1 MSRDQPPAHSP
12 MIHAS
17 GRKLLAMSV
26 GKPFQRPKRKASSVK
41 FDAAGWFFEN
51 ALDIFIVV
59 SGEGVIQEVN
69 PAWERVTG
77 WLRDQTLDRSVFDFI
92 LPESHAEARA
102 TVQRLRKDGF
112 ALNCLKVRTKEGG
125 WLWLEGRSKLGPDN
139 EMIGAM
145 RDVTLERD
153 REDELAAAR
162 RTRSMLS
169 EAAGIGSW
177 NYEPDRGVI
186 EWSRDITALTGW
198 AQSEIGNPD
207 DFNSR
212 LHADDVE
219 AAKRAFGLGVVK
231 GVGTTIDHRMITKD
245 GRWLTLRATFRT
257 EPRPGGQFALKGIS
271 QDVTAMAEARDAALA
286 AGESKARFLANM
298 SHELRTPMNGVMGVM
313 HLLKTEPMSADAQ
326 RLLAEAAGCGEML
339 ATLLDDVID
348 FSRIEAGAL
357 ELADEPVDAGALL
370 RGVASLL
377 QAQAGAKDVTL
388 RLVGDDAVGW
398 VRTDPVRLRQALFNL
413 VGNAV
418 KFTLHGGVTVL
429 ARRLGEGGLGEGQ
442 LSFEVADTGVGIPL
456 EAQAGLFE
464 RFHQAD
470 ASTTRRFGGSGL
482 GLAITRRL
490 ARMMGGDVS
499 FVSIP
504 GQGSTFQLQ
513 IQAPAC
519 AAPAVLDTAP
529 AELLEG
535 LRVLVVE
542 DNPTNRLVATR
553 LLEAMG
559 CLVETAADGELGVEA
574 ATRGA
579 HELILMDIQMPG
591 IDGLEA
597 TRRIRALPGAA
608 AQVPIIALTAN
619 VLAHQTQ
626 SYRAAGMDG
635 VVGKPISPSVLLGE
649 IARLAGGGEDA
660 ARVA

>member
-1 MSRDQPPAHSP
+1 MSD
-12 MIHAS
+12 
-17 GRKLLAMSV
+17 
-26 GKPFQRPKRKASSVK
+26 GKNFRRPKRTPSSVR

-51 ALDIFIVV
+51 ALDIFIVID
-59 SGEGVIQEVN
+59 SEGVIQEVN

-77 WLRDQTLDRSVFDFI
+77 WLRDQTLDRPVLDFI
-92 LPESHAEARA
+92 LPESQAEGRA
-102 TVQRLRKDGF
+102 TAQRMRKDGF

-125 WLWLEGRSKLGPDN
+125 WLWLEGRSRLGPDN
-139 EMIGAM
+139 EMIGTM

-162 RTRSMLS
+162 RTRAMLS

-177 NYEPDRGVI
+177 NFEPERGVI
-186 EWSRDITALTGW
+186 EWSHDITVLTGW
-198 AQSEIGNPD
+198 TQSEIGDPD
-207 DFNSR
+207 DFNAK
-212 LHADDVE
+212 LHPDDVE
-219 AAKRAFGLGVVK
+219 AARKAFARGALK
-231 GVGTTIDHRMITKD
+231 GIGTSIDHRMITKD

-257 EPRPGGQFALKGIS
+257 EPRASGRFALKGIS

-286 AGESKARFLANM
+286 AGEAKARFLANM

-313 HLLKTEPMSADAQ
+313 HLLKKEPMSPDAQ

-357 ELADEPVDAGALL
+357 ELTDEPVDVGALL
-370 RGVASLL
+370 QGVAGLM
-377 QAQAGAKDVTL
+377 QAQAAAKDVEL
-388 RLVGDDAVGW
+388 RLVGETALGW

-418 KFTLHGGVTVL
+418 KFTLKGSVTIL
-429 ARRLGEGGLGEGQ
+429 ARRLDGDG
-442 LSFEVADTGVGIPL
+442 LSFEIADTGVGIPL

-490 ARMMGGDVS
+490 AQMMGGDVS

-504 GQGSTFQLQ
+504 GQGSTFQLE
-513 IQAPAC
+513 IVAPAC
-519 AAPAVLDTAP
+519 PALAMSEQ
-529 AELLEG
+529 ARGEFLEG
-535 LRVLVVE
+535 LKVLVVE

-553 LLEAMG
+553 LLEALG
-559 CLVETAADGELGVEA
+559 CQVETAADGELGVEA
-574 ATRGA
+574 ASQGS
-579 HELILMDIQMPG
+579 HDLILMDIQMPG

-597 TRRIRALPGAA
+597 TRRIRALTSAA
-608 AQVPIIALTAN
+608 ARIPIIALTAN

-626 SYRAAGMDG
+626 AYRAAGMDG
-635 VVGKPISPSVLLGE
+635 VVGKPISPPVLLGE
-649 IARLAGGGEDA
+649 IARIAGGDGDEA
-660 ARVA
+660 AWVA

>member
-1 MSRDQPPAHSP
+1 M
-12 MIHAS
+12 
-17 GRKLLAMSV
+17 LVLMSV
-26 GKPFQRPKRKASSVK
+26 GKPFKRRRRTASSVK

-59 SGEGVIQEVN
+59 SSEGIIQEVN

-77 WLRDQTLDRSVFDFI
+77 WLRDQTLDRSVFEFI
-92 LPESHAEARA
+92 LPESQAEAHA
-102 TVQRLRKDGF
+102 SAQRMRKEGF

-125 WLWLEGRSKLGPDN
+125 WLWLEGRSRLGPDH
-139 EMIGAM
+139 EMIGTM
-145 RDVTLERD
+145 RDVTLERE

-177 NYEPDRGVI
+177 NFEPDRGVI
-186 EWSRDITALTGW
+186 EWSNDITVLTGW
-198 AQSEIGNPD
+198 AQSEIGDPD
-207 DFNSR
+207 DFNAR
-212 LHADDVE
+212 LHPDDVE
-219 AAKRAFGLGVVK
+219 AARKAFARGALK
-231 GVGTTIDHRMITKD
+231 GIGATIDHRMMTKD

-257 EPRPGGQFALKGIS
+257 EPRANGRFALKGIS

-286 AGESKARFLANM
+286 AGEAKARFLANM

-313 HLLKTEPMSADAQ
+313 HLLKNEPMSPDAQ

-357 ELADEPVDAGALL
+357 ELADEPVDAGALV

-377 QAQAGAKDVTL
+377 QAQAAAKDVAL
-388 RLVGDDAVGW
+388 RLVGDGDIGW

-418 KFTLHGGVTVL
+418 KFTLRGSVTVL
-429 ARRLGEGGLGEGQ
+429 ARRTGENR

-490 ARMMGGDVS
+490 AQMMGGDVT

-504 GQGSTFQLQ
+504 GQGSTFQLE
-513 IQAPAC
+513 ISAPAC
-519 AAPAVLDTAP
+519 AAPAAAQP
-529 AELLEG
+529 ASADLLQG
-535 LRVLVVE
+535 LKVLVVE

-553 LLEAMG
+553 LLEALG
-559 CLVETAADGELGVEA
+559 CQVETAADGELGVEA
-574 ATRGA
+574 ASHGG
-579 HELILMDIQMPG
+579 HDLILMDIQMPG

-597 TRRIRALPGAA
+597 TRRIRSMPGVVAKI
-608 AQVPIIALTAN
+608 PIIALTAN

-635 VVGKPISPSVLLGE
+635 VVGKPISPPVLLGE
-649 IARLAGGGEDA
+649 IARIASGDEGDEEA
-660 ARVA
+660 VA